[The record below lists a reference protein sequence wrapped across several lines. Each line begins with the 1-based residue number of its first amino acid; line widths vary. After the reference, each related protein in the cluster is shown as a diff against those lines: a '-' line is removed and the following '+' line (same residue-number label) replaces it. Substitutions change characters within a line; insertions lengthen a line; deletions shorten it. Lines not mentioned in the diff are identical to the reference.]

1 VCPCGRL
8 AVGRVS
14 VPRLAAL
21 ADEMPLRER
30 QIVETVARLS
40 LVSGRQLSDLFFS
53 SFSVSVD
60 AASRARLI
68 RRALERLVAT
78 RALERLKRRQGGAR
92 GGSGS
97 WVYALG
103 PAGRRLIAYWA
114 GEGLPRSRTTHE
126 PGALWTAHT
135 LAVSDLYVRLREA
148 EDAGRVELLTFDAE
162 PACWRMYTR
171 LGGAAATLKPD
182 AHLRLGAGEFEDSF
196 LIEVDLGTERR
207 GQLTRQHRA
216 YREYFRAGVEQT
228 KTGVFPLVLWVV
240 PDTRRATL
248 LKDIQRGL
256 GEPAL
261 FAVATAE
268 QALAVLCDQTPAT
281 TTEGT
286 T

>member
-1 VCPCGRL
+1 MS
-8 AVGRVS
+8 RVS
-14 VPRLAAL
+14 VPRLVAL

-53 SFSVSVD
+53 SFAVSVD

-78 RALERLKRRQGGAR
+78 RALERLERRQGGAG

-114 GEGLPRSRTTHE
+114 GEGLPRSHTTHE
-126 PGALWTAHT
+126 PGAVWTTHT
-135 LAVSDLYVRLREA
+135 LAVSDLYVRLRAA
-148 EDAGRVELLTFDAE
+148 EHAGRVELLTFDAE
-162 PACWRMYTR
+162 PACWRTYTR

-182 AHLRLGAGEFEDSF
+182 AYVRLGNGEFEDAF
-196 LIEVDLGTERR
+196 FIECDLGSERR

-216 YREYFRAGVEQT
+216 YGEYFRAGVEQT

-240 PDTRRATL
+240 PDTRRAAL

-268 QALAVLCDQTPAT
+268 QALEVLCDQAPAT

-286 T
+286 A